1 MQNPDCLT
9 IVADRRKVTLDV
21 RTILYINMHENVA
34 EIHTSG
40 GAVYNTRI
48 TLEKLEAALG
58 SGFIKPHRSR
68 LVSVMA
74 IHRVT
79 KRHMLLFGL
88 RGGVTKCKDVARGDD
103 GWQQTLHAPYIFSW
117 WTTVI
122 IAQKT
127 GKCLSKIAIVF
138 CRDM

>member
-68 LVSVMA
+68 LVSVVA

-88 RGGVTKCKDVARGDD
+88 RGRE
-103 GWQQTLHAPYIFSW
+103 
-117 WTTVI
+117 
-122 IAQKT
+122 
-127 GKCLSKIAIVF
+127 
-138 CRDM
+138 